1 MSALLCP
8 KCGSV
13 LKWACAFDEGEAY
26 CTALQSRIIIVE
38 GSEPNDPSCNFVGNV
53 RRVNASN
60 VELVFPKKHEV
71 MPPLS
76 ASDLLPVECPA
87 CGAAKGEPCKPSNDG
102 RVGFHTARV
111 RAAMTEPKP

>member
-26 CTALQSRIIIVE
+26 CTALQSRIVTTDAAYRA
-38 GSEPNDPSCNFVGNV
+38 PLCNFVGNV